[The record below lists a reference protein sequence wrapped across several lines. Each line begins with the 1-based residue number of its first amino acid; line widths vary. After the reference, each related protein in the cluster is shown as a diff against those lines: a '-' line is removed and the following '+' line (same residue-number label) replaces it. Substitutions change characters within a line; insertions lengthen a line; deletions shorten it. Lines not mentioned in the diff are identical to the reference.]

1 MRATRQKDEGDQTPN
16 GTQKRPRNA
25 NKQWATDID
34 DNGVSAERH
43 VAIWLASTSQNER
56 LANYHR
62 WTIGHDK
69 KDYLADQCH
78 QYLVEKGCDSRRQVK
93 GVLLKINHIVDTF
106 NRASMLG
113 RGINGNAEE
122 AEGSNLA
129 SQRNNIC
136 PFYEILAPVLVNR
149 PPTAEHNSSPTLH
162 RSLDSPNPERAAS
175 RARVQRQNENL
186 DDEPFNDDDDADE
199 DDQGAMNVDIRDNG
213 PRRQDGHVSDD
224 ADLEMDDVSAVND
237 RGNELARQK
246 EKNDERRHIEKLVML
261 RRHHVNLMKYKREKL
276 GFAHRKMDLQERNTK
291 AKERK
296 VELMDYKAKT
306 KELIVKLEE
315 RNTKA
320 KERIAESQERR
331 AKTKER
337 ILEIQIYQAK
347 MRRWYNQ
354 MDLFIKSGKNWEEAS
369 ALTGPEPDSIF
380 NI

>member
-1 MRATRQKDEGDQTPN
+1 MPATSQKEEGDQTPN

-62 WTIGHDK
+62 WTIGHEK
-69 KDYLADQCH
+69 KDYLANQCH
-78 QYLVEKGCDSRRQVK
+78 QYLIEKGCDSRRQVK
-93 GVLLKINHIVDTF
+93 GVFLKINHIVDTF

-113 RGINGNAEE
+113 SGINGNAEE

-162 RSLDSPNPERAAS
+162 RSLDPPNPERAAS
-175 RARVQRQNENL
+175 RAGVQRQNENL
-186 DDEPFNDDDDADE
+186 EDEPFNDDDDADE
-199 DDQGAMNVDIRDNG
+199 DDQGAMNVNIRDNG
-213 PRRQDGHVSDD
+213 PRRQDGHVSDG
-224 ADLEMDDVSAVND
+224 ADLEMDDVNAVND
-237 RGNELARQK
+237 RRNELARQK
-246 EKNDERRHIEKLVML
+246 ERNDDRRHLEKLVML
-261 RRHHVNLMKYKREKL
+261 RRQHVNLMKYKREKL

-291 AKERK
+291 AKERN
-296 VELMDYKAKT
+296 VELLEYKAKT
-306 KELIVKLEE
+306 KEFMVELQE
-315 RNTKA
+315 RKTKA
-320 KERIAESQERR
+320 KERMVE
-331 AKTKER
+331 
-337 ILEIQIYQAK
+337 LQIYEAK
-347 MRRWYNQ
+347 MRRWYNK
-354 MDLFIKSGKNWEEAS
+354 MDLFIKCGKNWEEAS